1 MKREE
6 RPIGKSFKSREQ
18 NTKRKTEDQTRFRT
32 GAKKERQKRRDEN
45 EQRERALIK
54 EGA

>member
-18 NTKRKTEDQTRFRT
+18 NTKRKTED
-32 GAKKERQKRRDEN
+32 RQGSGQVPRRRGRGGEARMK
-45 EQRERALIK
+45 RERALIK
-54 EGA
+54 RGA